1 MTTKK
6 KLIIVVPAYN
16 EAGRITETIK
26 ALKSELAK
34 FDHVHSFVYV
44 VNDGSVDDTQ
54 NLAKAAGADKILV
67 HHVNLGLGAAVR
79 TGLGAANHDGADMI
93 VKFDADLQHDPADI
107 RVLIQPVL
115 DDEAD
120 VVYGN
125 RFSRIEY
132 KMPLVRSWGN
142 KTFLFLMRK
151 LTGWPLKDSQPGI
164 FCIGKRYASV
174 FHLPGDYNY
183 TQQILLDAYLKN
195 MRFAHVD
202 VAFRKRTTGK
212 SFISFKYPFRV
223 LPQIL
228 MVMASAKPMKIF
240 FPVGMFFLL
249 LAAGVFAV
257 ELLQWMF
264 FDAVKPVRSV
274 NLVLGA
280 GLFGVQTLFF
290 GILAELIVMTRRSN

>member
-6 KLIIVVPAYN
+6 KLIIIVPAYN
-16 EAGRITETIK
+16 EAGRIAETIK
-26 ALKSELAK
+26 ALRSELVK
-34 FDHVHSFVYV
+34 LDHVNSFIYV
-44 VNDGSVDDTQ
+44 VNDGSADDTQ
-54 NLAKAAGADKILV
+54 NLAQAAGADKVLV

-107 RVLIQPVL
+107 RALIQPVF
-115 DDEAD
+115 DDVAD

-142 KTFLFLMRK
+142 KTFLFLMKK

-164 FCIGKRYASV
+164 FCVGRRYSSI

-228 MVMASAKPMKIF
+228 MVLASAKPMKIF

-249 LAAGVFAV
+249 LALGVFSV
-257 ELLQWMF
+257 EVMQWLLG
-264 FDAVKPVRSV
+264 DALKPVRSV
-274 NLVLGA
+274 NLVLGS

-290 GILAELIVMTRRSN
+290 GILAELIVMTRRN